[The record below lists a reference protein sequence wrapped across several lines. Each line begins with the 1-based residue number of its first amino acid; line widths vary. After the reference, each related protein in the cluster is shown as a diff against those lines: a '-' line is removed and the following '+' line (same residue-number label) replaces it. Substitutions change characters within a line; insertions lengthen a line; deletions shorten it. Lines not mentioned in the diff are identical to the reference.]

1 MFSLLL
7 AYFTSERYDSIWP
20 YITSRSIVSPPVA
33 TQGKGKRRLTYDS
46 VVLMTREEEIIK
58 R

>member
-7 AYFTSERYDSIWP
+7 AYFISERYDSIWP
-20 YITSRSIVSPPVA
+20 YISSRSIVSPPVG
-33 TQGKGKRRLTYDS
+33 TQGRKRRLTYDS
-46 VVLMTREEEIIK
+46 VVLMTREEEKIK